1 MKLKAAIDYV
11 IKEHQVTER
20 RACRVLNVN
29 RTAYRY
35 VPIKLPDED
44 EMRSAVIETACNYGR
59 VGYRMVTHMLR
70 NTGNRINHK
79 RVERIW
85 REEGLKLP
93 KKQTKK
99 RRLWLSDSSCIRLR
113 AEHKNHVWSYDF
125 VEDRTTDGR
134 KLRWLNIIDEF
145 SHECLASVPQRS
157 WRKNDIIE
165 LLANLFMANGMPEY
179 LRSDNGPE
187 FVKKN
192 LVNWL
197 RSLGVITMFIEPGSP
212 WENGY
217 CESFNARMRD
227 EFLNGELFGN
237 MYEAKV
243 LTDRWVKEYN
253 TIRPHSS
260 LGYKP
265 PAPESMIPM
274 LFFPLAERKAQSLH
288 VY

>member
-1 MKLKAAIDYV
+1 
-11 IKEHQVTER
+11 
-20 RACRVLNVN
+20 
-29 RTAYRY
+29 
-35 VPIKLPDED
+35 
-44 EMRSAVIETACNYGR
+44 
-59 VGYRMVTHMLR
+59 
-70 NTGNRINHK
+70 
-79 RVERIW
+79 
-85 REEGLKLP
+85 
-93 KKQTKK
+93 
-99 RRLWLSDSSCIRLR
+99 
-113 AEHKNHVWSYDF
+113 
-125 VEDRTTDGR
+125 
-134 KLRWLNIIDEF
+134 
-145 SHECLASVPQRS
+145 
-157 WRKNDIIE
+157 
-165 LLANLFMANGMPEY
+165 MANGMPEY